1 MYFITTNP
9 KDINSYVLFHN
20 FGLMKQWAINQWD
33 IDDFY
38 LGECFFNN
46 YYTKNY
52 RPFFQKALCTKEK
65 FVNYF
70 HEDSHEFMLNFQSAI
85 VLDTEFPHFE
95 NDQYAKVKKQMDSE
109 IKECIKKLLEIRQ
122 SIDQ

>member
-1 MYFITTNP
+1 
-9 KDINSYVLFHN
+9 
-20 FGLMKQWAINQWD
+20 MKQWAINQWEV
-33 IDDFY
+33 DDFF

-52 RPFFQKALCTKEK
+52 RPFFQKALCSKEK
-65 FVNYF
+65 FINYF
-70 HEDSHEFMLNFQSAI
+70 NEDSYEFMLNFQSAI

-95 NDQYAKVKKQMDSE
+95 NDQYAKVKKAMDTE